1 MNEKKSTVDSRQS
14 AGKLTAGSSQLT
26 ARRAVVLFLTLACP
40 GFVRAQGAVEP
51 PLTLKRAVERALA
64 RAPEIAVAQAQANE
78 AAAGA
83 RAAGSA
89 FSPQAFARTTPGLA
103 SGLPV
108 AVAGDVPAVFAVQVH
123 QTIYDP
129 ARLSQELE
137 EVARAAAAAA
147 GPISSTSAVA
157 RALVLSYG
165 RNWADQVSVAGAR
178 ETLETLEGDFRR
190 ISALGREGRV
200 MPLDVEKAG
209 LDVARAKQALLD
221 RETEASIDRLEL
233 ARLIGWST
241 TDPIPIA
248 EDPLAT
254 LPSPAS
260 DGNLEKARAADPQ
273 LNALD
278 AEAAVLERAAVLQ
291 KRAWLPTV
299 QAEGQYMRLSNYN
312 NFDQYFV
319 KFKADDW
326 AVGLTVVVP
335 LWTSGR
341 LGHGQEAT
349 GARLAKA
356 RADRLVRDR
365 DLELDVR
372 RTEGD

>member
-1 MNEKKSTVDSRQS
+1 MS
-14 AGKLTAGSSQLT
+14 KLTAHGSKLTGHSSQLT
-26 ARRAVVLFLTLACP
+26 AGALGLLLLLFFGGVA
-40 GFVRAQGAVEP
+40 GAQSPPQE

-129 ARLSQELE
+129 ARRSQALE

-178 ETLETLEGDFRR
+178 ET
-190 ISALGREGRV
+190 
-200 MPLDVEKAG
+200 
-209 LDVARAKQALLD
+209 
-221 RETEASIDRLEL
+221 
-233 ARLIGWST
+233 
-241 TDPIPIA
+241 
-248 EDPLAT
+248 
-254 LPSPAS
+254 
-260 DGNLEKARAADPQ
+260 
-273 LNALD
+273 
-278 AEAAVLERAAVLQ
+278 
-291 KRAWLPTV
+291 
-299 QAEGQYMRLSNYN
+299 
-312 NFDQYFV
+312 
-319 KFKADDW
+319 
-326 AVGLTVVVP
+326 
-335 LWTSGR
+335 
-341 LGHGQEAT
+341 
-349 GARLAKA
+349 
-356 RADRLVRDR
+356 
-365 DLELDVR
+365 
-372 RTEGD
+372 